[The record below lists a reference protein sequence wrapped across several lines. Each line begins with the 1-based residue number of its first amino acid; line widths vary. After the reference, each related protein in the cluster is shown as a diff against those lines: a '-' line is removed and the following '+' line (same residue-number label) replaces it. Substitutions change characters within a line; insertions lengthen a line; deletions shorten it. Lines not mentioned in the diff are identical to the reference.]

1 MSFSQRRNFMVYV
14 GSNGIHTTFWG
25 YNLLSVVSRE
35 LRETAH
41 ARPPLDRCCG
51 SYTPQFPERP
61 FPASF
66 PPRHGMALT
75 VRGASA
81 WVVRWLLLACL
92 SHTLQGAYCC
102 HCDCIEWLHR
112 IQMKI
117 REFPRFRCC
126 RLWENYWRIGVSRSS
141 VAEYRLKLRGRSLL
155 LFCF

>member
-1 MSFSQRRNFMVYV
+1 MTGQSRQASASIMSQFLPKLSAQVDELFSKQTLYGVCQFKRFSRNLFEEIA
-14 GSNGIHTTFWG
+14 S
-25 YNLLSVVSRE
+25 LPCKQSVE
-35 LRETAH
+35 RETAH

-81 WVVRWLLLACL
+81 WVVRWLLACL

-102 HCDCIEWLHR
+102 HCDCIE
-112 IQMKI
+112 
-117 REFPRFRCC
+117 
-126 RLWENYWRIGVSRSS
+126 
-141 VAEYRLKLRGRSLL
+141 
-155 LFCF
+155 